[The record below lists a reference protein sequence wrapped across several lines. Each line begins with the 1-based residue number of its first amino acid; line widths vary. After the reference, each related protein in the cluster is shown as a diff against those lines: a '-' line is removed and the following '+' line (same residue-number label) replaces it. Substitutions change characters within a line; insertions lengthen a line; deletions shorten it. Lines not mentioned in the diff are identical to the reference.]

1 LGQVSTVHQSATAL
15 SGSDQPAAEEP
26 AWEVAYLFPE
36 QGNWSEQEYLELSG
50 NRIVEFSGGNI
61 EVLASPTWSHQKIVR
76 LLFQL
81 LYSFVTDRT
90 LGEVIFAPMPVR
102 LWDGK
107 HREPDIAFLAAAHR
121 NQIHETH
128 WEGADL
134 VVEVVSND
142 DRRRDLET
150 KRFEYARAG
159 ITDYWIVDPQQ
170 QEIIVLKLAG
180 DTYEVHGLF
189 RSGQQATSAL
199 LDGFTVD
206 VAKVFEEA

>member
-1 LGQVSTVHQSATAL
+1 MRRSATSIESSAQL
-15 SGSDQPAAEEP
+15 LREP

-50 NRIVEFSGGNI
+50 NRLVEFSGGRI
-61 EVLASPTWSHQKIVR
+61 EVLTIPTWTHQTIVR

-81 LYSFVTDRT
+81 IHAFATDRK

-107 HREPDIAFLAAAHR
+107 FREPDIAFMAATR
-121 NQIHETH
+121 RDRITESY
-128 WEGADL
+128 WDGADL
-134 VVEVVSND
+134 AVEVVSND

-159 ITDYWIVDPQQ
+159 IAEYWIVDPQQ
-170 QEIIVLKLAG
+170 KEITILKLTG
-180 DTYEVHGLF
+180 DHYDIHGVF
-189 RSGQQATSAL
+189 HPSEKAESAL
-199 LDGFTVD
+199 LDGLNVD
-206 VAKVFEEA
+206 VAQVFAAA